1 MTPIVCSW
9 SGNERAMLENMRLS
23 TPLVF
28 YYAVLFQEHVLW
40 SFEIREVSCN
50 DTNDCSGSLDTWH
63 VSRLYCR
70 LSIYPLLWCVDIRY
84 CCCCLPALEGAF
96 SVITNLRMNLFQ
108 ALLGPDAA
116 HIHLINIQSSELR
129 LVCVS
134 AESTHYRPSV
144 TRVQVHQT
152 VPANYS

>member
-63 VSRLYCR
+63 VSRLCCR
-70 LSIYPLLWCVDIRY
+70 LSIFPLLCRY
-84 CCCCLPALEGAF
+84 GCCFRPGVGPF
-96 SVITNLRMNLFQ
+96 SVITLVTKLRMNLFQ
-108 ALLGPDAA
+108 ALLGTDAA

-129 LVCVS
+129 LVCVW

-144 TRVQVHQT
+144 TRVPIQQT